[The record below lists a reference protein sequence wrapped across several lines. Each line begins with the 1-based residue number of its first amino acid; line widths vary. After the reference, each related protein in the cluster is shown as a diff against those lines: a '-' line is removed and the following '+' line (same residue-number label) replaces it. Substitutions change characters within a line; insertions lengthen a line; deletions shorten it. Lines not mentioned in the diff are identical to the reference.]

1 MGKIIK
7 MLEEEVAKKKKKSL
21 QATILTRL
29 KKCFFTKSTIFFSVL
44 DFWRYAYS
52 QLENLS
58 DTLAEFL
65 VAKSLEIE
73 KADKYYE
80 KL

>member
-1 MGKIIK
+1 M
-7 MLEEEVAKKKKKSL
+7 
-21 QATILTRL
+21 
-29 KKCFFTKSTIFFSVL
+29 FFHKEHDLFSVL

-73 KADKYYE
+73 KADKYYK